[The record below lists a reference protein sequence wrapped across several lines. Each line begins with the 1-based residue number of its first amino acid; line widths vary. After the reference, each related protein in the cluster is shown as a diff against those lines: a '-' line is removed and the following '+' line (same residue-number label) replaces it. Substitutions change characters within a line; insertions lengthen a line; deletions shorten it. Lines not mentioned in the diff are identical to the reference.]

1 MERAAFGLLFFVW
14 RPYVSVFGAIECAR
28 AGSTRCDARQ
38 GACVTPR
45 DCMWRLSLDRHL
57 IWAILRAPLGFKTAL
72 QVEITRKTLCY

>member
-1 MERAAFGLLFFVW
+1 MGCSFLYGGPTFQFLVQLNV
-14 RPYVSVFGAIECAR
+14 R

-45 DCMWRLSLDRHL
+45 DCMWRLSSDRHL

>member
-1 MERAAFGLLFFVW
+1 MERAAFGLLFLYGGPTFQFLVQLN
-14 RPYVSVFGAIECAR
+14 VR

>member
-1 MERAAFGLLFFVW
+1 MGCSFL
-14 RPYVSVFGAIECAR
+14 YVSATFQRLVQLNVR
-28 AGSTRCDARQ
+28 AGFTPGDARQ

-72 QVEITRKTLCY
+72 QVEITRKTLSY

>member
-1 MERAAFGLLFFVW
+1 MERAAFGLLFLYGGPTFQFLVQLN
-14 RPYVSVFGAIECAR
+14 VR

-45 DCMWRLSLDRHL
+45 DCMWRLSLVRHL

>member
-1 MERAAFGLLFFVW
+1 MERAAFGCSFLYGGPTFQFLVQLN
-14 RPYVSVFGAIECAR
+14 VR

-57 IWAILRAPLGFKTAL
+57 IWAILRVPLGFKTAL
-72 QVEITRKTLCY
+72 QVEITRKTLSY

>member
-1 MERAAFGLLFFVW
+1 MGCSFLYGGPTFQFLVQLNV
-14 RPYVSVFGAIECAR
+14 R